1 MFSARDELLEEM
13 SLISDEPDEQGL
25 CFDFPKY
32 AEQVSALLKSA
43 KTPTPFTIAIHGE
56 WGSGKTTL
64 LNMIEQRISDVDMQ
78 VVRFNAW
85 EYERSG
91 VVASLLKH
99 IAKSLK
105 DEHLAKHAVSF
116 ALDAFLRKIVGMTKS
131 EVESHFVS
139 SYEATSS
146 VREKLECLLS
156 DQKLLIFI
164 DDLDRCSADGILS
177 VLESVK
183 MFFNIKNVIVVM
195 AIDMTKVERAW
206 ELRYNSIGGK
216 IEGREHAEK
225 MFSLKLALPPKSTKD
240 MRSYLKRH
248 AKSLSEAQADVLL
261 NYTQFNPRK
270 IKRMLN
276 LMYVILL
283 NVEDRGNSRQEID
296 DNFKADLPML
306 VAWIAL
312 TLNHPDMAR
321 HIRREPM
328 TLITAAVICNR
339 MKGHGDLVDLLHKVD
354 NTQPINGGW
363 RIESVSVS
371 ASVITP
377 KIRDLLRNIANE
389 PSSFKIVSYF
399 ADQFGLTD
407 RAKRMPLANTNQ
419 FKKFIPPLKS
429 IIEDSGLIGV

>member
-1 MFSARDELLEEM
+1 MFSAREELLEGM
-13 SLISDEPDEQGL
+13 SLISDEPDERGL
-25 CFDFPKY
+25 SFNFPKY
-32 AEQVSALLKSA
+32 AEQVSALLKSD

-64 LNMIEQRISDVDMQ
+64 LNMIERSLSDADMQ
-78 VVRFNAW
+78 VIRFNAW

-91 VVASLLKH
+91 VVASLLKR
-99 IAKSLK
+99 IAKSLN
-105 DEHLAKHAVSF
+105 DEHLAKHAISF
-116 ALDAFLRKIVGMTKS
+116 ALDVFLRKSVGMTKS
-131 EVESHFVS
+131 EAESHFAS
-139 SYEATSS
+139 SYEAAAS
-146 VREKLECLLS
+146 VREELECLLGG
-156 DQKLLIFI
+156 QKLLIFV
-164 DDLDRCSADGILS
+164 DDLDRCSADGVLS

-183 MFFNIKNVIVVM
+183 MFFNIKNVMVVM

-206 ELRYNSIGGK
+206 ELRYNSNGGK

-240 MRSYLKRH
+240 MSSYLKRN
-248 AKSLSEAQADVLL
+248 AKSLSEAQADVIL
-261 NYTQFNPRK
+261 NYAQFNPRK

-283 NVEDRGNSRQEID
+283 NMEDRGNSSQEIN

-321 HIRREPM
+321 KIQREPM
-328 TLITAAVICNR
+328 TLITAAAICNR

-354 NTQPINGGW
+354 DTRPINGGW
-363 RIESVSVS
+363 SIESVSVS

-377 KIRDLLRNIANE
+377 KIRDLLRDIANE
-389 PSSFKIVSYF
+389 PGSFKTVSYF

-407 RAKRMPLANTNQ
+407 EAKKMPLANTNQ
-419 FKKFIPPLKS
+419 FKKFLPPLKS